1 MYADD
6 MKIFERVPTNLGYEA
21 LQSSLNN
28 IGDWCRANGMELN
41 ATKCVV
47 LSYKRGANTFTNEY
61 YLNSTLLRR
70 VDKVKDLGVIM
81 SPSLS
86 PQEHILQI
94 IAQELTRYW
103 GSYLDPRN
111 ISTHHTLLSS
121 CISLWFSPVLEYGSV
136 IWSPYQFNHIAQLQG
151 VQERFIRMLGSRL
164 GFTYRTTPISEV
176 EVESQFNLL
185 PLHRRRQLTDLVTLF
200 KLVNGLLDCP
210 GLLSG
215 IDFSI
220 SRGTRSMTIF
230 RRRYHPTYYAYH
242 SGLSR
247 LLRTGGDAAPHVDF
261 FNETVASFKRKV
273 ASLVN
278 N

>member
-6 MKIFERVPTNLGYEA
+6 MKIFERVPTNLGHEA
-21 LQSSLNN
+21 LQNSLNN
-28 IGDWCRANGMELN
+28 TGDWCRANGMELN

-61 YLNSTLLRR
+61 YLNNTLLRR

-94 IAQELTRYW
+94 IARANSLLGFIFR
-103 GSYLDPRN
+103 
-111 ISTHHTLLSS
+111 STKHFNSPYTLVVLYK
-121 CISLWFSPVLEYGSV
+121 SLVLPVLEYGSV
-136 IWSPYQFNHIAQLQG
+136 IWSPYQFNHIDQLQS
-151 VQERFIRMLGSRL
+151 VQERFIRVLGSRL
-164 GFTYRTTPISEV
+164 GFTYRTTPIS

-230 RRRYHPTYYAYH
+230 RRCYHPTYYAYH

-247 LLRTGGDAAPHVDF
+247 LLRTGSDAAPHVDF